1 MTAVPQLSDA
11 ADWLQQGCG
20 QGGERHRQHRRGRQ
34 PDPQPPGQALDIQ
47 PPGQA
52 LEGEYRGQDEVFL
65 PIFLLRNQ
73 Q

>member
-11 ADWLQQGCG
+11 ADWVQQGG
-20 QGGERHRQHRRGRQ
+20 RQGGERHRQHRGGRQ
-34 PDPQPPGQALDIQ
+34 PDPQPT
-47 PPGQA
+47 GQA

-65 PIFLLRNQ
+65 TTFLLRNQ